1 MVFQGK
7 GCKTFLKNSIR
18 LIQVII
24 LICSLEPAMAD
35 SLQGQYKFPCVIDSK
50 FQGDDKILSE
60 IKYETARKFIKR
72 YLQDASLTKLYTSL
86 NCISDAISL
95 DPEKAKY
102 WVVLGQVHSQM
113 AVHKVPMAN
122 ANAIQAY
129 EQALELDPT
138 DTAVMI
144 LLGVKL
150 IQTSQ
155 YEDALE
161 YFETALKKTPYL
173 TTYDTIQWMN
183 VAYLAGSQTKQGT
196 LFYEQ
201 MVKQNPE
208 LLYLYI
214 FKAILHQTHFDFS
227 QAQKDLLKVI
237 SNANTKKETKE
248 IAQKLFQ
255 EIKTRKAKN
264 D

>member
-1 MVFQGK
+1 MVSQGK

-18 LIQVII
+18 LIQVVV
-24 LICSLEPAMAD
+24 LICILKPAVAY
-35 SLQGQYKFPCVIDSK
+35 SLQDQYRFPCEIDSK
-50 FQGDDKILSE
+50 FQGDDKIYSE
-60 IKYETARKFIKR
+60 IKYETARKFIKG
-72 YLQDASLTKLYTSL
+72 YLKDASLTELYTSL
-86 NCISDAISL
+86 NCISDAITL

-102 WVVLGQVHSQM
+102 WVILGKVHSQM
-113 AVHKVPMAN
+113 AAHKVLMAN
-122 ANAIQAY
+122 TNAIHAY

-150 IQTSQ
+150 TETSQ
-155 YEDALE
+155 YGDALV

-214 FKAILHQTHFDFS
+214 FKAILHQAHFDFS

-237 SNANTKKETKE
+237 ANDDIKKDTKK

-255 EIKTRKAKN
+255 EIKKQEGAK
-264 D
+264 